1 MRENISI
8 GLLGLGVV
16 GSGVIKLIHDH
27 QEELVHQIGCDV
39 SVDRV
44 LVRNIEKA
52 RNTDVNPEFLTTN
65 VEDVINNPNID
76 VIVEVMGGIEQTRE
90 LLLQAFK
97 QGKHVITANK
107 DLIALHGPELE
118 EAARQNNCDLYYE
131 AVSVVVFHYYVVYQ
145 TDLFQTVFR
154 MSWGL

>member
-76 VIVEVMGGIEQTRE
+76 VIVEVMGGIEQRSEEHTSELQSRFDLVCR
-90 LLLQAFK
+90 LLLEK
-97 QGKHVITANK
+97 KK
-107 DLIALHGPELE
+107 
-118 EAARQNNCDLYYE
+118 
-131 AVSVVVFHYYVVYQ
+131 
-145 TDLFQTVFR
+145 
-154 MSWGL
+154 

>member
-16 GSGVIKLIHDH
+16 GSGVIELIHDH
-27 QEELVHQIGCDV
+27 PEELVHQIGCDV

-52 RNTDVNPEFLTTN
+52 RNDDVNPEFLTTN
-65 VEDVINNPNID
+65 VEDVLNDPTID
-76 VIVEVMGGIEQTRE
+76 VIGEVMDGIEQTRK
-90 LLLQAFK
+90 LLLQAFE

-107 DLIALHGPELE
+107 DLIA
-118 EAARQNNCDLYYE
+118 
-131 AVSVVVFHYYVVYQ
+131 
-145 TDLFQTVFR
+145 
-154 MSWGL
+154 